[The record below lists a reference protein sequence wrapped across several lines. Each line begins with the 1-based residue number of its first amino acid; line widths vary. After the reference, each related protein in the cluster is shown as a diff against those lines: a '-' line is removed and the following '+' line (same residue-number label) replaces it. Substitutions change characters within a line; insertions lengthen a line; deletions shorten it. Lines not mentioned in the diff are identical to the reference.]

1 MYKLTLGFIFV
12 SLTIIS
18 GCVNNVY
25 TQHIKSI
32 STLKAT
38 HSNIKSTRVVIGLDP
53 NNSTNFIH
61 QQHVNSSQ
69 QYGLLGA
76 LVESVIVRSINE
88 DRYKQAKLMSP
99 INSAAINFNFGS
111 QFREQFEKSIK
122 NISWLNTT
130 SVEKSPNFQRF
141 NIDYLSQEK
150 TNDSIL
156 VSDVFYKMEPDFSK
170 ITFTSYVVLYPN
182 KPKLKE
188 VARKLSPDT
197 ENPVLYQNRFTYT
210 YNFEESYTTPM
221 LAAKGWATDNGGMVR
236 RALEN
241 GIMHIASRIEKDLNL
256 KL

>member
-1 MYKLTLGFIFV
+1 MYKLNLGFIFI

-18 GCVNNVY
+18 GCTNNAY
-25 TQHIKSI
+25 TQHIKPI

-38 HSNIKSTRVVIGLDP
+38 HTNINSTRVIIGLDP

-76 LVESVIVRSINE
+76 LIESVIARSINE
-88 DRYKQAKLMSP
+88 DRYEQAKLMSP
-99 INSAAINFNFGS
+99 IKSAAISFNFGS
-111 QFREQFEKSIK
+111 QFREQLEKKIK
-122 NISWLNTT
+122 NITWLKTT

-141 NIDYLSQEK
+141 NINYLSQEK

-156 VSDVFYKMEPDFSK
+156 VSDIFYKMEPDFSK

-188 VARKLSPDT
+188 MAKELSPDS
-197 ENPVLYQNRFTYT
+197 ENPVLYQNRFTYA
-210 YNFEESYTTPM
+210 YNFEENYTTPM
-221 LAAKGWATDNGGMVR
+221 LAANGWATDNGVMVR

-241 GIMHIASRIEKDLNL
+241 GIMHMASQIEKDLNI